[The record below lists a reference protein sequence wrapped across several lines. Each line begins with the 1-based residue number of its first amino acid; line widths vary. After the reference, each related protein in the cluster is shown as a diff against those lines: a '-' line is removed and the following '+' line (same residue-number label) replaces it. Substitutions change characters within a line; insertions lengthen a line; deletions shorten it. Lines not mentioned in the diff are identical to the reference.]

1 MNFNT
6 NNGTI
11 IYEKRLGNLTQ
22 SPEFIKIGEYIDVIE
37 KYPDIYQMGLDNELE
52 KDNITEIEEEEEL

>member
-1 MNFNT
+1 M
-6 NNGTI
+6 
-11 IYEKRLGNLTQ
+11 
-22 SPEFIKIGEYIDVIE
+22 